1 MDYKAIKFEIDNHYK
16 EIFNAYLLALKG
28 YMKEKG
34 TQTSPF
40 IETLWLDVSEWEI
53 VYESSVNSGFIYDTT
68 IDKIYYIPSK
78 DELGFVIYK
87 GHTTNIYKQGP
98 FTQRHINMLGY
109 LFNFYCSGEYGN

>member
-1 MDYKAIKFEIDNHYK
+1 MDYKAIKFEINNHYK

-34 TQTSPF
+34 TQSNPF

-53 VYESSVNSGFIYDTT
+53 DYESNYNREST
-68 IDKIYYIPSK
+68 IDEIYYIPSK

-87 GHTTNIYKQGP
+87 EYTTDIYKQGT
-98 FTQRHINMLGY
+98 FTQHHLDMLGC
-109 LFNFYCSGEYGN
+109 LFNIYCSGKYGN

>member
-34 TQTSPF
+34 TQTNRF
-40 IETLWLDVSEWEI
+40 IETLWLDVSELEI
-53 VYESSVNSGFIYDTT
+53 TYESDYRYEST

-87 GHTTNIYKQGP
+87 EHTTDIYKQGP
-98 FTQRHINMLGY
+98 FTQRHFDILGC